1 MHRHRPAQSSQP
13 ASASFLPA
21 TSLPQSRHSLL
32 PSLDL
37 QPPLQL
43 TRLLPI
49 SPALWAT
56 PLPGRN
62 QSWATQPPAFSAPA
76 HRLAGATRGLDTA
89 AGLEKS
95 KSQPQPG
102 SCFPC
107 WKCSCVAL
115 AIPLPSHGRCFS
127 LLPQT
132 SNKFQSFPHKR

>member
-1 MHRHRPAQSSQP
+1 MHRHHPVQSSQA

-21 TSLPQSRHSLL
+21 TSLPRSRHSLL

-43 TRLLPI
+43 AHLLI

-62 QSWATQPPAFSAPA
+62 QPWATQPPAFSAPA
-76 HRLAGATRGLDTA
+76 PKTRGLGTA

-102 SCFPC
+102 SCFPRG
-107 WKCSCVAL
+107 KSSRVAL

-127 LLPQT
+127 LSPQT
-132 SNKFQSFPHKR
+132 PNKFQSLPHKR

>member
-1 MHRHRPAQSSQP
+1 MHRHHPGQSSQA

-21 TSLPQSRHSLL
+21 TSLPRSRHSLL

-43 TRLLPI
+43 AHLLI

-62 QSWATQPPAFSAPA
+62 QPWATQPPAFSAPA
-76 HRLAGATRGLDTA
+76 HRLAGATRGLGTA

-107 WKCSCVAL
+107 GKSSRVGL

-127 LLPQT
+127 LSLQT
-132 SNKFQSFPHKR
+132 PNKIQSLPHKR